1 MLFYELIK
9 SGGLIVRMKQKNEY
23 CKVIA
28 FAVIVT
34 LATSSCHFVSKP
46 LVLRNRP
53 NVPPPAIRPSTQQVA
68 KAPVVKIEPM
78 PIQTFQAPKP
88 VPSVK
93 TIDNVEVITVD
104 EASKPVLK
112 SVDEKPIAMPD
123 IQSAP
128 LTHTVERGDSFWTIA
143 RAYGISKGELAA
155 CNNMSV
161 NQPLKVGSTLVIPP
175 GGVLGYKAPP
185 IKRHKIAKK
194 TPARRH
200 VAATKKFT
208 YKPPKRST
216 RPKKTSVPK
225 SYGSSGTYTV
235 QNGDS
240 LWKIA
245 RRHGVTTS
253 QLASA
258 NGIDTNKTLKIGMKL
273 VIPGKS
279 ASTSSYTPKRKLAT
293 VKKSNPKKGYLNS
306 LESSSKSNVKPKRVA
321 KSNNT
326 SELDKLLNDAEQSVD
341 SNKTPSTDDI
351 LSNDAD
357 LNNLLESDTDD
368 LIDDTVDNAPSNI
381 PKDNYYTEQILP
393 DETIEEIAERNG
405 FTIEEI
411 LKVNPQIK
419 PGEKIKS
426 FSTIN
431 IPKKKIK

>member
-53 NVPPPAIRPSTQQVA
+53 NVPPPAIRPSARRVA
-68 KAPVVKIEPM
+68 KAPVIKVEPM
-78 PIQTFQAPKP
+78 PIQTFQTPKTGKTIENVEIITADEARKP
-88 VPSVK
+88 VVQ
-93 TIDNVEVITVD
+93 
-104 EASKPVLK
+104 
-112 SVDEKPIAMPD
+112 SVDEKPIGTPD

-143 RAYGISKGELAA
+143 RSYGVSKGELAA

-161 NQPLKVGSTLVIPP
+161 NQPLKVGSVLVIPP
-175 GGVLGYKAPP
+175 GGVLGYKPSP
-185 IKRHKIAKK
+185 IKKHKVVKK
-194 TPARRH
+194 APARSH
-200 VAATKKFT
+200 AYAPKKFT
-208 YKPPKRST
+208 YKSPKRNI
-216 RPKKTSVPK
+216 RKNKTSALK
-225 SYGSSGTYTV
+225 SYSSSGTYTV
-235 QNGDS
+235 KNGDS

-245 RRHGVTTS
+245 KRHGVTTS

-258 NGIDTNKTLKIGMKL
+258 NGIDTNKTLKIGTKL

-279 ASTSSYTPKRKLAT
+279 ASTRAYTPKKSKSVA
-293 VKKSNPKKGYLNS
+293 VKKSISKKGYLNS
-306 LESSSKSNVKPKRVA
+306 IEASNKSKVKTKNVK
-321 KSNNT
+321 KSAEKT
-326 SELDKLLNDAEQSVD
+326 ELDKLLNDAEQSVD
-341 SNKTPSTDDI
+341 SNTNQNDDEI

-357 LNNLLESDTDD
+357 LNNLLDSDTDD
-368 LIDDTVDNAPSNI
+368 LIDDTLDNAPSNT
-381 PKDNYYTEQILP
+381 PKDGYYTEQILP
-393 DETIEEIAERNG
+393 DETIEEIAERNN
-405 FTIEEI
+405 FTVEEI

-426 FSTIN
+426 FSTIK
-431 IPKKKIK
+431 IPKKKVK

>member
-53 NVPPPAIRPSTQQVA
+53 NVPPPAIRPSPQRVA
-68 KAPVVKIEPM
+68 KAPVVKVEPM
-78 PIQTFQAPKP
+78 SIQTFQTPKAN
-88 VPSVK
+88 K
-93 TIDNVEVITVD
+93 ALENVEIITVD
-104 EASKPVLK
+104 EASKPPVQ
-112 SVDEKPIAMPD
+112 SVGEKPIGTPD

-143 RAYGISKGELAA
+143 RSYGVSKGELAA

-175 GGVLGYKAPP
+175 GGVLGYKPPP
-185 IKRHKIAKK
+185 IKKHKVVKK
-194 TPARRH
+194 APVKKHAY
-200 VAATKKFT
+200 APKKFT
-208 YKPPKRST
+208 YKPPKRHASV
-216 RPKKTSVPK
+216 KKTSVPK
-225 SYGSSGTYTV
+225 SYSSSGTYTV
-235 QNGDS
+235 KNGDS

-245 RRHGVTTS
+245 KRHGVTTS
-253 QLASA
+253 QLARA
-258 NGIDTNKTLKIGMKL
+258 NGIDTNKTLKIGTKL

-279 ASTSSYTPKRKLAT
+279 VSNGSYTPKSKKVAVRK
-293 VKKSNPKKGYLNS
+293 SSSKKGYLNS
-306 LESSSKSNVKPKRVA
+306 IEANNKSKSKTKNVKKSAA
-321 KSNNT
+321 KT
-326 SELDKLLNDAEQSVD
+326 DLDKLLNDAEQSVD
-341 SNKTPSTDDI
+341 SNSTQNEDEI

-357 LNNLLESDTDD
+357 LNNLLDSDTDD
-368 LIDDTVDNAPSNI
+368 LIDDTLDNAPSANT
-381 PKDNYYTEQILP
+381 PKDDYYTEQILP
-393 DETIEEIAERNG
+393 DETIEEIAERNN
-405 FTIEEI
+405 FTVEEI

-426 FSTIN
+426 FSTIK